1 MIDKIRLRRAIDNEE
16 KDFHINDV
24 KAMEE
29 WSKGS
34 DCYRTKGTFVDQ
46 QEKYMIKM
54 LDLPSQC
61 RHNEFERW

>member
-1 MIDKIRLRRAIDNEE
+1 MIGMIRLRRAIDNEE

-34 DCYRTKGTFVDQ
+34 DGYTTEGTFVDQ
-46 QEKYMIKM
+46 QEKYRIK
-54 LDLPSQC
+54 
-61 RHNEFERW
+61 

>member
-1 MIDKIRLRRAIDNEE
+1 MIGMIRLKRVIDNEE

-34 DCYRTKGTFVDQ
+34 DCYPTQGMFVYQ
-46 QEKYMIKM
+46 QEKYRIK
-54 LDLPSQC
+54 
-61 RHNEFERW
+61 

>member
-34 DCYRTKGTFVDQ
+34 DCYTTERTFVAQ
-46 QEKYMIKM
+46 QEKWDI
-54 LDLPSQC
+54 
-61 RHNEFERW
+61 R